1 MSLREELRNSLCS
14 ALGEIEAS
22 YVADAAVEQL
32 RDAAPQEDAD
42 GQPLWPETTP
52 EESSAAPA
60 DAGENPEQAGRMASD
75 SGEHEPRRGVRFPHQ
90 HHRAPRPPRAEI
102 EARLAQMQ
110 CWIAQRQPY
119 VVIRD
124 QAALL
129 WGMRSDCT
137 LRKYLRVARSRMVEE
152 LVEDR
157 WMHQA
162 EQIYALMDVARRAA
176 DNEQFSAAVGAH
188 RVIAEIAGLL
198 RAPLKPPEGG
208 SAA

>member
-1 MSLREELRNSLCS
+1 LTLRDELRSSLCS
-14 ALGEIEAS
+14 ALGEIEAL
-22 YVADAAVEQL
+22 YLADAAVEQL
-32 RDAAPQEDAD
+32 RAAAPQEDAD
-42 GQPLWPETTP
+42 GKPLWPETST
-52 EESSAAPA
+52 PA
-60 DAGENPEQAGRMASD
+60 DALAASD
-75 SGEHEPRRGVRFPHQ
+75 TEQNEPIRGVRFPHQ
-90 HHRAPRPPRAEI
+90 QNRAPRPPRAEI
-102 EARLAQMQ
+102 EARLAQLQ

-162 EQIYALMDVARRAA
+162 EQIYSLMDVARRAA

-208 SAA
+208 SAT